1 MITLIR
7 PPAIDVLRF
16 ATTSVSPP
24 IGLAYVAGSLE
35 ASGHNVKIVDAVASD
50 PTQTTRAFKGFLMG
64 LKIEEMTERI
74 DEGTKLIG
82 ISTIFT
88 HEWPIV
94 VRLVRLIRKRF
105 PEVPIMVGG
114 EHVSSMPEFCLH
126 SSDVDFVVMGEGEET
141 CVELAEAIF
150 SGNSHEDIAGIAYRG
165 NGSVITNPRRQ
176 RNAAVDDIPR
186 PAWHLFD
193 LASYRKHGLI
203 GGIDTDGITIPML
216 ATRGCPYQCTY
227 CSAPNMWTTR
237 WVARTPSNVVD
248 EMEYYIREFGAS
260 NFPLQ
265 DLTAIIQKE
274 WIVDFCQLII
284 DRNLNITWQLPT
296 GTRAEAIDE
305 EVAEL
310 LKKSG
315 MVSMA
320 YAPESG
326 SDETRELIKKRI
338 HKDKL
343 LKSMEAAVKHDLHV
357 SCFFVLGFPHDT
369 GKHFKDSLSFVRTL
383 AEAGA
388 EDIAIGFYMALPG
401 TELFRKLYNQGRIKF
416 TRDYFRHILDSQ
428 TMAPS
433 NLYMD
438 VGSREMLSYWKLRI
452 YFEFYGAK
460 SHKNTFIGVLISVFS
475 AIPGMFKKVH
485 VSRMETAFRNFLTN
499 CYRMFKAQFHPRWM
513 PLKEELEMFEP
524 WAKIFAST
532 MDIKAAGAPELKE
545 EGKINF
551 MSVLKKE
558 HAQRVEYKKEGRA
571 EEVTVD
577 A

>member
-24 IGLAYVAGSLE
+24 IGLAYIAGSLE
-35 ASGHNVKIVDAVASD
+35 AAGHRVKIVDAVAEN
-50 PTQTTRAFKGFLMG
+50 PAQTTRSFKGFLMG
-64 LKIEEMTERI
+64 LRIEEIVERI
-74 DEGTKLIG
+74 DDQTELIG

-94 VRLVRLIRKRF
+94 VQLIRLIKKRF
-105 PEVPIMVGG
+105 PEVPLMVGG

-126 SSDVDFVVMGEGEET
+126 SSEADFIVMGEGEET
-141 CVELAEAIF
+141 CVELTAAIL
-150 SGNSHEDIAGIAYRG
+150 SRGPHQDIAGISYRS
-165 NGSVITNPRRQ
+165 GSKVIVNPRRH
-176 RNAAVDDIPR
+176 RNLAVDDIPR
-186 PAWHLFD
+186 PAWHLID
-193 LASYRKHGLI
+193 VANYRKHGLI
-203 GGIDTDGITIPML
+203 GGIDTDGVTIPML

-248 EMEYYIREFGAS
+248 EMEFYIKEFGAS

-265 DLTAIIQKE
+265 DLTAIIKKD

-284 DRNLNITWQLPT
+284 DRDLNITWQLPT

-315 MVSMA
+315 MVTMA

-338 HKDKL
+338 HRPKL
-343 LKSMEAAVKHDLHV
+343 LKSMEAAVKHNLHV

-369 GKHFKDSLSFVRTL
+369 AQQFKDSLAFVRTL

-388 EDIAIGFYMALPG
+388 QDIAIGFYMALPG
-401 TELFRKLYNQGRIKF
+401 TELFRKLYNEGKITFDRK
-416 TRDYFRHILDSQ
+416 YFRHILDSQ
-428 TMAPS
+428 KFAPS

-438 VGSREMLSYWKLRI
+438 SATRPMMAYWKLRI

-460 SHKNTFIGVLISVFS
+460 SHRSTFLGVILTILGAFP
-475 AIPGMFKKVH
+475 ALFRKKH
-485 VSRMETAFRNFLTN
+485 VNRMETAFKNFLTN
-499 CYRMFKAQFHPRWM
+499 GCRIIRTQFQPRWM

-524 WAKIFAST
+524 WAKLFAAT
-532 MDIKAAGAPELKE
+532 MDKKAAGAPELKQ
-545 EGKINF
+545 EGPINF
-551 MSVLKKE
+551 MKVLKHE
-558 HAQRVEYKKEGRA
+558 HGQRVEYPENNQETAAAK
-571 EEVTVD
+571 V
-577 A
+577 